1 MSTRPGR
8 LGASAVSTG
17 APPRGQAP
25 RAWWL
30 VLKKELRDL
39 WVGGKALNLTL
50 AYCVVLGIYAY
61 SMIQDT
67 TLSLEPPKEMV
78 FEVLKVAIA
87 ACLFICLILGADSI
101 SGERERA
108 TLEPLLLAPVSRRQI
123 VIGKLLAATSPW
135 PAAFVLT
142 IPYWVVLAQGDEVF
156 GQTLVW
162 GALVGSL
169 MAPALAGIGMLVS
182 LRCSSNKTSLFVSLG
197 VYLFLLLPTQ
207 LPGTLQTGA
216 VGAMIQQVTPMAA
229 TTHFL
234 AKILVNNSTF
244 AIMWPWFASPALLAI
259 LVVTPLIL
267 LSARGLG
274 IEPRK
279 GGWLRSYWRNL
290 SGVSGVTVLAL
301 ALQAAPAR
309 ALQEPSAGAGGPPAT
324 ASGLGITID
333 LGAVVVKAG
342 DPVLFNT
349 VLTNSGSE
357 SSPPLTVAM
366 NIINLDARG
375 DVVDPEDWS
384 PQRTQYLE
392 QLAPGESSSLAWRVN
407 AILAGDYMVYMVVI
421 PRPAGQDAT
430 SQPVASS
437 GIHLTV
443 TPFTRL
449 NPGGVLPYAIGV
461 PILLLLGIVF
471 LYRYRNRQIDAG
483 GAS

>member
-1 MSTRPGR
+1 VSGGATARESTRH
-8 LGASAVSTG
+8 
-17 APPRGQAP
+17 
-25 RAWWL
+25 AWWL

-50 AYCVVLGIYAY
+50 IYCVVLGIYCY
-61 SMIQDT
+61 SLIQDS
-67 TLSLEPPKEMV
+67 TLSLTPPKEMV
-78 FEVLKVAIA
+78 FEVLKIAIA
-87 ACLFICLILGADSI
+87 ACLFICLILGADTI

-135 PAAFVLT
+135 PVTFVLT

-156 GQTLVW
+156 GQTMIW
-162 GALVGSL
+162 GAILGSL
-169 MAPALAGIGMLVS
+169 MAPAMAAIGMLVS
-182 LRCSSNKTSLFVSLG
+182 LRCTSNKTSLFVSLG
-197 VYLFLLLPTQ
+197 LYLFLLLPTQ

-216 VGAMIQQVTPMAA
+216 VGAMIQQVSPMAA

-244 AIMWPWFASPALLAI
+244 DIMWPWFASPALLAL
-259 LVVTPLIL
+259 LVVAPLVL
-267 LSARGLG
+267 FSARGLG
-274 IEPRK
+274 IEPPK
-279 GGWLRSYWRNL
+279 AGWLRSYWHGL
-290 SGVSGVTVLAL
+290 SGVSGMVAFAL
-301 ALQAAPAR
+301 ALHASPVR
-309 ALQEPSAGAGGPPAT
+309 ALQDQT
-324 ASGLGITID
+324 ASLAGQQATVPSVGISID
-333 LGAVVVKAG
+333 MGAKVVKAG

-349 VLTNSGSE
+349 VLTNSGTE
-357 SSPPLTVAM
+357 ASPPLTVAM
-366 NIINLDARG
+366 NIINLNAKG
-375 DVVDPEDWS
+375 EVVDPEDWS

-407 AILAGDYMVYMVVI
+407 AILHGDYMVYMVVI
-421 PRPAGQDAT
+421 PKPAGQDAT
-430 SQPVASS
+430 THPVASS

-461 PILLLLGIVF
+461 PILLVIGIVF

-483 GAS
+483 GPR